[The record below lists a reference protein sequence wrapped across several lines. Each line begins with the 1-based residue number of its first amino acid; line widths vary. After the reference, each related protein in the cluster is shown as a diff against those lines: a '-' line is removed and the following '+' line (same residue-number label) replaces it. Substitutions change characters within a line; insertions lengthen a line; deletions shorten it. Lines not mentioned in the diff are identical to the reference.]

1 MINLPPEHL
10 ELMGAAIKDIGVPPE
25 QMDIFESELLERKN
39 NATPK

>member
-1 MINLPPEHL
+1 MIHKPESDL